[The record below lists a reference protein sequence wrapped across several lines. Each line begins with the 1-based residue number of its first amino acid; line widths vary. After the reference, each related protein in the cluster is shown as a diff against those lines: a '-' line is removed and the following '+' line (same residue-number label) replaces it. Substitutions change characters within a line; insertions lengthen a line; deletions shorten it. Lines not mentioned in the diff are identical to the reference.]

1 MQGEMPA
8 TRVYS
13 PVARALH
20 WITVVA
26 VFAMIPV
33 GLAMSYRGNV
43 LNIWDGLTNGLYSA
57 HKLAG
62 FLLLIVCASVIELPL
77 VPSTLTIVYLSPTIS
92 TPIQPAVP
100 ASAMAAP
107 PVYVSTL
114 LPDDIVTFH
123 LASPFA

>member
-1 MQGEMPA
+1 MQGDMPA

-57 HKLAG
+57 HKLVG
-62 FLLLIVCASVIELPL
+62 FLLLWLMVGRLAYRLLHGAPL
-77 VPSTLTIVYLSPTIS
+77 DEPTL
-92 TPIQPAVP
+92 A
-100 ASAMAAP
+100 
-107 PVYVSTL
+107 
-114 LPDDIVTFH
+114 
-123 LASPFA
+123 